1 MTALAQGSAWLL
13 RRFSPELFRLVQR
26 LRSIYYLLDHSI
38 QRRIITLQILI
49 IVSLVFK
56 MLATLSAIPFLMAV
70 INEDI
75 SVIPGLSALLVFL
88 DLQEHH
94 EIILFLGFG
103 SFLLMLLSNL
113 VFTLSTVKIARLN
126 IQVRIDFF
134 RKLFDYYLDEGYEFH
149 SMKNSAMLVHN
160 TSNKLVQ
167 AINGI
172 IQSILSLNSSLIL
185 FLVSI
190 GIMVLINPLFASM
203 GVVIV
208 SSLLLLSVKYS
219 KRYARQLNREVVRK
233 SSDINTKLMESIRL
247 HEDLTLV
254 GRKRGVSSQLSQLNT
269 QVAHKQ
275 MKLQVINLLFPIS
288 VEMIIYGTAILLI
301 TGFSYFSTQLN
312 LVANIAAFTLI
323 LFRLKP
329 HINSVFTS
337 YMRILNGLSN
347 FDFIGADLTASLQH
361 TPHPREL
368 RRLPFKSSI
377 NLINVD
383 YYYPGVTE
391 PALSQVSLAIK
402 CGQHIGFCGPSG
414 SGKSTL
420 LKLVL
425 GFVRPCSG
433 KIMVDDQELAQDN
446 VLQWYNIVGYV
457 SQTSRFTDGT
467 LADNILLGRK
477 RNDVANERIWE
488 CLEMVQLKDFVSSLA
503 AGIDTLVG
511 EDGIQLSGGQQQRL
525 MIARALYADPEILI
539 FDEATSAL
547 DYEVEANI
555 MACIKEIF
563 KSKTVLMV
571 AHRISTIADSDHL
584 YFIEDG
590 MIKESGNYSELMEE
604 SAAFNALVTA
614 SQLEASVEVAADMQ
628 TPAEPR

>member
-172 IQSILSLNSSLIL
+172 IQSILSLNSSVIL

-254 GRKRGVSSQLSQLNT
+254 GRKRGVSGQLSQLNT